1 MNCVYAPYNNE
12 DVMAEER
19 DKEAEWVKELE
30 EVYNNGKV
38 DGAEELAN
46 EIIMHLADWML
57 AESPRDMDEDNF
69 IIQSTICD
77 TINDCIKCVDEH
89 LQKRKNSNF

>member
-12 DVMAEER
+12 DVNAEER

-57 AESPRDMDEDNF
+57 AESPEIWDENYKRK
-69 IIQSTICD
+69 QLICN
-77 TINDCIKCVDEH
+77 TINGCIELVNEH
-89 LQKRKNSNF
+89 LEKRFGGGK